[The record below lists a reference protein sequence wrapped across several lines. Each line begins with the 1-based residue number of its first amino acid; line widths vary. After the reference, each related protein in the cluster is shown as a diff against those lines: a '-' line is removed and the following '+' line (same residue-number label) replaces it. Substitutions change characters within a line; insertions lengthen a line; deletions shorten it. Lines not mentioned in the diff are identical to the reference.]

1 MATIDRRQFLR
12 TSITAVGASLTIGV
26 PTQARVRRV
35 ASDQVALGKSGV
47 TIARLGLGTGSSNG
61 QVQRDLGMD
70 GFRRLIHEAFDRGI
84 TYIDTADNY
93 KTHEMV
99 REAIKGLP
107 REKLFI
113 QSKMPW
119 DHGDGPTKPAETL
132 ERYRRELGTEY
143 IDSLLLHCATKHTW
157 PADLRPMMNAFDE
170 AKAKG
175 IIRLKG
181 VSCHGLPALTA
192 ATDVDWCDVHLA
204 RVNAQGHHMDG
215 AKGEW
220 SEPGNRDAAMKE
232 IAAMHA
238 KGRGIIGMK
247 LVGNGDFKNA
257 DDRERALKFAMTCGC
272 VDAVVMGFA
281 SVAELD
287 EAIGRMNRILA
298 EAA

>member
-1 MATIDRRQFLR
+1 MTTIDRRQFLR
-12 TSITAVGASLTIGV
+12 TSITAVGASLAIGV

-35 ASDQVALGKSGV
+35 ASDQVTLGKSGV
-47 TIARLGLGTGSSNG
+47 TIARLGLGTGSNNG
-61 QVQRDLGMD
+61 QVQRDLGME

-119 DHGDGPTKPAETL
+119 DHGDGPTKPKETL
-132 ERYRRELGTEY
+132 DRYRRELGTEY
-143 IDSLLLHCATKHTW
+143 IDSLLLHCATKHSW
-157 PADLRPMMNAFDE
+157 PADLRPMMDAFDE

-192 ATDVDWCDVHLA
+192 ATRRGLVRRAPRA
-204 RVNAQGHHMDG
+204 RQRTG
-215 AKGEW
+215 ASHGRRRGEW

-257 DDRERALKFAMTCGC
+257 DDRERALKFALTCGC

-287 EAIGRMNRILA
+287 EAIGRMNRFLA